1 MRRLSSYE
9 YLVRS
14 VRGQVLEFVC
24 QDIADVL
31 LKHTFQISFF
41 PLFSNNSSFQH
52 DTNQYLFKLEI
63 GIQTDMQ

>member
-14 VRGQVLEFVC
+14 VWRQVLEFVC

-31 LKHTFQISFF
+31 LKHTFQISVF
-41 PLFSNNSSFQH
+41 PLFSNKSSIQH
-52 DTNQYLFKLEI
+52 DTNQYLFKLEK
-63 GIQTDMQ
+63 GIQTDMR